1 MTRKQ
6 KFDGKCVLL
15 GFGSIGNAGIEVMF
29 EHIDLDRD
37 KFFIVSEAFDRMDQH
52 KDHGV
57 TFVDTRIT
65 KNNLTDELDALFGD
79 EPGLLVN
86 ASVNICSKSLI
97 DYCQSRSILYVDTSF
112 EIWADLVGSESMI
125 NNGGRFSDIQE
136 AKKRFAGGATAITCH
151 GANPGIVS
159 HFAKRLVSII
169 AGRELGNTRSKPKTQ
184 KEWAALAQ
192 ELEITSLIIT
202 EMDSQRPNK
211 PPPKNM
217 ALNTWSIHGLLE
229 EAAEKI
235 CVPFGT
241 HEPISDS
248 VEPYVFDA
256 HGVQYLELPT
266 RSANYHSL
274 GYSPTFGVFSG
285 MVIPHVEAFTIA
297 NYFSVRTEVGAALY
311 QPTSYFCYRPCP
323 AALDTISNASRNN
336 WEPDGPA
343 RVMLEEI
350 EDGIDSL
357 GVMAFRKN
365 TSEVVWYGSE
375 VSSQMAS
382 AFTTCNATSLQ
393 VIAGLISSMLYV
405 IQHPREGLLEPED
418 LDTDFILD
426 IATPYLGHVYSQV
439 IDDPFEPGQNLF
451 SQHSLSCTNS
461 VQADPRDISA
471 PWQELL

>member
-1 MTRKQ
+1 MTHKLQ
-6 KFDGKCVLL
+6 FDEKCVLL

-29 EHIDLDRD
+29 QHIDLDRG
-37 KFFIVSEAFDRMDQH
+37 KFFVVSEAFDRADKHQ
-52 KDHGV
+52 DHGV
-57 TFVDTRIT
+57 TFVDSRIT
-65 KNNLTDELDALFGD
+65 EQNLATELDALFD
-79 EPGLLVN
+79 NEPGLLVN
-86 ASVNICSKSLI
+86 ASVNICSKALI

-112 EIWADLVGSESMI
+112 EIWANLVGTDNMI

-136 AKKRFAGGATAITCH
+136 AKKRFVGGATAITCH

-169 AGRELGNTRSKPKTQ
+169 AGREFGFGATKPKTQ
-184 KEWAALAQ
+184 QEWANLAQ
-192 ELEITSLIIT
+192 KLGITSLVIT
-202 EMDSQRPNK
+202 EMDSQRPRNL
-211 PPPKNM
+211 PPEKM
-217 ALNTWSIHGLLE
+217 ALNTWSIHGFLE
-229 EAAEKI
+229 EASEKI

-241 HEPISDS
+241 HEPIRDA
-248 VEPYVFDA
+248 VAPYVYDA
-256 HGVQYLELPT
+256 HGVQYLEMPT
-266 RSANYHSL
+266 RSAYYHSL

-297 NYFSVRTEVGAALY
+297 NYFSVRSEDGTALY

-323 AALDTISNASRNN
+323 AALQTVSNAAGNN
-336 WEPDGPA
+336 WQPDGPV

-357 GVMAFRKN
+357 GVMAFRNN
-365 TSEVVWYGSE
+365 TSEIVWYGSE
-375 VSSQMAS
+375 VSNEMAN

-426 IATPYLGHVYSQV
+426 IATPYLGHVHSQV
-439 IDDPFEPGQNLF
+439 IDDPFEKGSNSF
-451 SQHSLSCTNS
+451 SQHPLNPHNA

-471 PWQELL
+471 PWNETP

>member
-1 MTRKQ
+1 MAQKL

-15 GFGSIGNAGIEVMF
+15 GFGSIGNASIEIMF
-29 EHIDLDRD
+29 QHINLDRD
-37 KFFIVSEAFDRMDQH
+37 KFFVVSEAFDRVEQH

-57 TFVDTRIT
+57 TFVDSVIT
-65 KNNLTDELDALFGD
+65 QQNLTAELDKLFGD

-86 ASVNICSKSLI
+86 VSVNICSKALI
-97 DYCQSRSILYVDTSF
+97 EYCQSRSILYVDTSF

-125 NNGGRFSDIQE
+125 NNGGRFCDIQD
-136 AKKRFAGGATAITCH
+136 AKKRFSGGATAITCH

-169 AGRELGNTRSKPKTQ
+169 AGRELGSGVAKPKTQ
-184 KEWAALAQ
+184 AQWAELAKR
-192 ELEITSLIIT
+192 LGITSLIIT
-202 EMDSQRPNK
+202 EMDSQRADK
-211 PPPKNM
+211 LPPHKM

-241 HEPISDS
+241 HEPIRDD
-248 VEPYVFDA
+248 VAPYVFDA
-256 HGVQYLELPT
+256 HGVQYLEMPT
-266 RSANYHSL
+266 RSAKYHSL

-297 NYFSVRTEVGAALY
+297 NYFSVRSDDGTALY

-323 AALDTISNASRNN
+323 AALDTITNASSNN

-343 RVMLEEI
+343 RVMLEEL

-357 GVMAFRKN
+357 GVMAFRST
-365 TSEVVWYGSE
+365 TSEIVWYGSE
-375 VSSQMAS
+375 VSVDMAS

-393 VIAGLISSMLYV
+393 VIAGLISSIIYV

-439 IDDPFEPGQNLF
+439 IDDPFEQGGNLF
-451 SQHSLSCTNS
+451 SQHALSPTGD
-461 VQADPRDISA
+461 VQANPRDISA
-471 PWQELL
+471 PWQETP